1 MLQKGKFQ
9 SDRLGSAV
17 SYTENI
23 VMETGTL
30 EGVRIFELRDNKSM
44 RLITAE
50 YGRRVE
56 NSLGDEY
63 FVLSNGAVYDG
74 LLSAGDQQVA
84 TFGAFAQKIESYG
97 AAEKRQLKVD
107 ALPTVLLQKSDDA
120 HHLAALH
127 WRYSL
132 PVVAL
137 VVSLI
142 ALAMSKTNHRSGRY
156 VKMLPAILIYLLY
169 LLLITGARSLIEG
182 GGFLARHCLGFA
194 YAEQLNWTAATAA
207 FVESAQAA
215 EVAQDKRI
223 AKFWAQAGNA
233 ALAGGDAQKALEYL
247 NAALVQGSLKG
258 LNKGLVHLDRAR
270 AHVALENYPSAKS
283 EFAMVHELAPQDP
296 LGWLLSATLARRM
309 GDLELAK
316 NDIVVADQTA
326 PGDPAIA
333 LEAGNI
339 SFEAGD
345 RVNAKANWEKAV
357 KINADSRS
365 AIVAQKY
372 LDQLVAKVE
381 E

>member
-1 MLQKGKFQ
+1 MFAPLLFIAVQSVTPYGSPAPEILQP
-9 SDRLGSAV
+9 R
-17 SYTENI
+17 
-23 VMETGTL
+23 
-30 EGVRIFELRDNKSM
+30 
-44 RLITAE
+44 
-50 YGRRVE
+50 
-56 NSLGDEY
+56 
-63 FVLSNGAVYDG
+63 
-74 LLSAGDQQVA
+74 
-84 TFGAFAQKIESYG
+84 
-97 AAEKRQLKVD
+97 KRQNSAEQRFNKCLDLALENPQNGIAD
-107 ALPTVLLQKSDDA
+107 ANT
-120 HHLAALH
+120 
-127 WRYSL
+127 W
-132 PVVAL
+132 
-137 VVSLI
+137 
-142 ALAMSKTNHRSGRY
+142 
-156 VKMLPAILIYLLY
+156 
-169 LLLITGARSLIEG
+169 LIEG

-357 KINADSRS
+357 SRS